1 MSAVLCVFLAL
12 NLNVSNK
19 NIGHEKLQ
27 HACFIQLFKNL
38 ATHGS
43 FKVAIV

>member
-1 MSAVLCVFLAL
+1 MKELCVFLAF

-19 NIGHEKLQ
+19 NIGHEKLRQ
-27 HACFIQLFKNL
+27 VCFLQFLKNL

-43 FKVAIV
+43 IKVANV